1 MNMFEQATREK
12 IRFAYRGLVTVE
24 DLWDL
29 KESELNVIYM
39 DLAKQLK
46 TNEIESLIN
55 PLEDGELTL
64 KMNIVK
70 HIFTI
75 KKNEALARRNA
86 TAIKAKNQKILEI
99 IDRKQNA
106 TLEDLDVDELRGMLE
121 PTGLE

>member
-1 MNMFEQATREK
+1 MFEQATREK

-24 DLWDL
+24 DLWDI

-75 KKNEALARRNA
+75 KKDEALARRNA